1 MGAQGTLGT
10 KSYQLRSYM
19 APKTATEAVLW
30 NVKLP
35 EAVSAVVE
43 TSGLEE
49 EEEGVS
55 FRRAATS
62 KAIRLT
68 SSGGKATAVEVGVVV
83 GEEEEPAGS
92 VITQA

>member
-10 KSYQLRSYM
+10 KSNQLRSYM

-49 EEEGVS
+49 EEGVS
-55 FRRAATS
+55 FRIAATS

-68 SSGGKATAVEVGVVV
+68 SSGGKATAVEVGIVV

>member
-49 EEEGVS
+49 EEGVS
-55 FRRAATS
+55 FRIAATS

-68 SSGGKATAVEVGVVV
+68 SSGGKATAVEVGIVV

>member
-49 EEEGVS
+49 GVS
-55 FRRAATS
+55 FRIAATS

-68 SSGGKATAVEVGVVV
+68 SSGGKATAVEVGIVV
-83 GEEEEPAGS
+83 GEEEEQAGS

>member
-10 KSYQLRSYM
+10 KSYQLLSYM
-19 APKTATEAVLW
+19 GPKSATEAVLW
-30 NVKLP
+30 SVKLP

-43 TSGLEE
+43 ASRL
-49 EEEGVS
+49 EEGVS
-55 FRRAATS
+55 FRIAETS
-62 KAIRLT
+62 KAIRLK

-83 GEEEEPAGS
+83 GKEEEPAGS